1 MARPLAAGLFVRT
14 NFAFAGVLQFCQ
26 MSNTITVRLP
36 EDLADWLAEVS
47 RQTGMPVGRIVREQL
62 QRAKNEQDARPY
74 MRLAGKI
81 KGLPRDLSTRKGYS
95 RK

>member
-1 MARPLAAGLFVRT
+1 
-14 NFAFAGVLQFCQ
+14 

-36 EDLADWLAEVS
+36 ADLAEWLSEVA
-47 RQTGMPVGRIVREQL
+47 RETGVPVGRIVREQL
-62 QRAKNEQDARPY
+62 QTAKNQRDERPY
-74 MRLAGKI
+74 MRLAGKL